1 MVGPDTRLMNAL
13 SFTAGDLEV
22 NKQGLLTEA
31 QQGVLDRKRAVL
43 VRNFLVYC
51 LFVLGVVSLFF
62 LAQKTLDSL
71 KITVGVGFGVV
82 LLGLFSPILFKW
94 QKIGLDMREGIVH
107 SVEGQVRLDIQPV
120 FRGGAIMSLSVNG
133 VEFRIPKEVL
143 FAFQDH
149 EPYKLYY
156 VPLSKVLVS
165 AE

>member
-13 SFTAGDLEV
+13 SFTAGDLV
-22 NKQGLLTEA
+22 ANKQGLLTEA

-51 LFVLGVVSLFF
+51 LFVIGVVSLFF
-62 LAQKTLDSL
+62 LGQKTLDSRT
-71 KITVGVGFGVV
+71 ITLGVGFGVV

-120 FRGGAIMSLSVNG
+120 FRGGAIMSLTVNG
-133 VEFRIPKEVL
+133 VKFRIPKEVL
-143 FAFQDH
+143 FAFQND
-149 EPYKLYY
+149 EDYKIYY